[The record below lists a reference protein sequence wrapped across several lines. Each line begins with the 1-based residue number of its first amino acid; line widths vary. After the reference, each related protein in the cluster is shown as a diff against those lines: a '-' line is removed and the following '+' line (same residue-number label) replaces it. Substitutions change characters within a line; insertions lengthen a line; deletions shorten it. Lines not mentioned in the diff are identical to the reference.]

1 MVSTRMT
8 SSQKRKCGPTHNIA
22 LQGLRSGKKVKVAF
36 NEYNQLVKQK
46 NGKHL
51 SSYIGTLVS
60 NQHNVPLQASDW
72 KNVPN
77 DAKEKVWPLFWY
89 VVFLTI

>member
-51 SSYIGTLVS
+51 SSYIGTLVC

-77 DAKEKVWPLFWY
+77 DAKEKV
-89 VVFLTI
+89 